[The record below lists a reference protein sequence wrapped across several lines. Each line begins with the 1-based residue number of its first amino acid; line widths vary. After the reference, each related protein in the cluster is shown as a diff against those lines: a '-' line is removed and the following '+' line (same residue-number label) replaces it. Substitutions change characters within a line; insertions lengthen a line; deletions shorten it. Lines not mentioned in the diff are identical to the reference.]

1 MLQFYMLF
9 DEELVPCDMMEWA
22 VWNSENSP
30 TIDLTVLNEGAFQI
44 STVFLGFGHGV
55 NGVELFET
63 MVFDVNGKSVL
74 QHRYRTLAEAK
85 AGHKQ
90 VITSLMCKIDRA
102 LREEQGEIL
111 PHR

>member
-1 MLQFYMLF
+1 MLQFYMLV

-22 VWNSENSP
+22 VWSSENSP
-30 TIDLTVLNEGAFQI
+30 TIEFTVLNDGAFQI
-44 STVFLGFGHGV
+44 STVLLGFGHGV
-55 NGVELFET
+55 NGDELFET
-63 MVFDVNGKSVL
+63 MVFDVNGNSVL

-90 VITSLMCKIDRA
+90 VITSMMAKIDRV

-111 PHR
+111 PRR